1 MLNYDDTGIMTT
13 PANTMIPAASLL
25 QQWLQTQLSADHS
38 NWLEAQLEKIRA
50 SNSDR
55 ELHITLGLIPR
66 KFGRSD
72 LTLSAKDLADATA
85 ARPDWN
91 PANWSIDTAARI
103 YVLCKLA
110 QHDPDGF
117 DDTITDLCRNADLAE
132 SIALYS
138 GIALYP
144 QSDAI
149 DRQVGEGL
157 RSNMRAVFEAIAHNN
172 PYPAAH
178 FDENRWNHMV
188 LKALFIDSTLAPI
201 QGLDKR
207 ANAELAIILRD
218 YAHERWAA
226 ARPVTVELWRC
237 VGPFASGAAIDDLQR
252 VTTSENSE
260 ERNAGLL
267 ALSQCPDPK
276 AAEILAAFP
285 QEKEAIANG
294 AITWDALSPNS
305 TPPSETTP

>member
-1 MLNYDDTGIMTT
+1 MTD
-13 PANTMIPAASLL
+13 NTLSKAGSLL
-25 QQWLQTQLSADHS
+25 HSWLQQRLDPEHSAWLDVQLD
-38 NWLEAQLEKIRA
+38 KILTA
-50 SNSDR
+50 NSDR

-72 LTLSAKDLADATA
+72 LALSPKDLRDAES
-85 ARPDWN
+85 ARTDWN

-103 YVLCKLA
+103 FVLCKLA
-110 QHDPDGF
+110 ERDPESF

-138 GIALYP
+138 GVALYP
-144 QSDAI
+144 QSDGV
-149 DRQVGEGL
+149 DRQIGEGL
-157 RSNMRAVFEAIAHNN
+157 RTNIRAVFEAIAHNN
-172 PYPAAH
+172 PYPAEH

-207 ANAELAIILRD
+207 ANAELATILLD

-226 ARPVTVELWRC
+226 ARPVTPELWRC
-237 VGPFASGAAIDDLQR
+237 VGPFATGDAINDLRQ
-252 VTTSENSE
+252 VTASENPD

-267 ALSQCPDPK
+267 ALSRCNDP
-276 AAEILAAFP
+276 AATEILAAFP
-285 QEKEAIANG
+285 AEKEAIANG
-294 AITWDALSPNS
+294 TLTWDAVS
-305 TPPSETTP
+305 TNARTTPESSS